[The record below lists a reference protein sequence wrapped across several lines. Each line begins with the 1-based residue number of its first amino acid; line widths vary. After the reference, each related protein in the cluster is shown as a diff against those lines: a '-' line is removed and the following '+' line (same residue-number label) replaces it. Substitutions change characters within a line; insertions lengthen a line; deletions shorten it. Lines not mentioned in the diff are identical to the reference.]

1 MPSQWE
7 FQVGPTE
14 GIDMGDDLWV
24 ARSSNDLLLN
34 EFDFDFKCFH
44 LIFFKRYI
52 LQRVGEDF
60 GVVVTFDP
68 KVSSNFIM

>member
-24 ARSSNDLLLN
+24 SRFRSSKTHQIVSDGPSENSILA
-34 EFDFDFKCFH
+34 F
-44 LIFFKRYI
+44 RYI

-68 KVSSNFIM
+68 KVKLKMA